1 MEEMP
6 RLPDEHLVRA
16 KELVL
21 ENRTKSNCKTCYDRG
36 YRGVN
41 QNNML
46 VYCYKCVD
54 NDALM
59 QAWRAYVRETPALK
73 EIYGDYFEEDEAEEE
88 EGGEEQEKE
97 EQEKQ
102 EKEGGEEQEKEEKK
116 NG

>member
-1 MEEMP
+1 MEEVP
-6 RLPDEHLVRA
+6 RLPDEHLIRA

-59 QAWRAYVRETPALK
+59 QAWRTYVRETPALK
-73 EIYGDYFEEDEAEEE
+73 EIYGDYFEEDEAEEK
-88 EGGEEQEKE
+88 EGGEEDEVEEK
-97 EQEKQ
+97 
-102 EKEGGEEQEKEEKK
+102 GDGEEQEKEEKED
-116 NG
+116 G